1 MNECSTCMVQLS
13 VRDMAKKI
21 GGSLLY
27 FLSGI
32 PPHSTA
38 MAPWL
43 QFFGS
48 FNQGDLC
55 FPLCYTCAKELMLLN
70 CGVGEDS

>member
-1 MNECSTCMVQLS
+1 MVQLL
-13 VRDMAKKI
+13 VRDVAKKI

-32 PPHSTA
+32 PPHSIA

-43 QFFGS
+43 QFSSS
-48 FNQGDLC
+48 FNRGDLC
-55 FPLCYTCAKELMLLN
+55 FLLCYTGTKELMLLS